1 MNRLELARRIVAS
14 QEITCDKCDVVLV
27 VTDASEINDWVAV
40 RARCPRCATLYTVR
54 VTERNMARYAGRN
67 G

>member
-14 QEITCDKCDVVLV
+14 QELTCDKCDVVLV

-54 VTERNMARYAGRN
+54 VTERNMARYADCN